1 VSSVNLLSSPLFL
14 DHHLKEAVM
23 MDLSPAFSP
32 VHSFVGGL
40 MLATSVH
47 FLLSSTGVVL
57 GISGFFH
64 KSVSCLVG
72 TESTEATN
80 GTAVHHAISPE
91 DDAEKQSDKT
101 YITVS
106 RYFVTG
112 LLAGG
117 AGLAAARLPL
127 ESALGVRIFDSRAF
141 DFHLG
146 KGLSQGL
153 LSLKAA
159 QIFVPSA
166 LWGLSV
172 GFGTKVSIHC
182 RT

>member
-1 VSSVNLLSSPLFL
+1 
-14 DHHLKEAVM
+14 
-23 MDLSPAFSP
+23 
-32 VHSFVGGL
+32 

-47 FLLSSTGVVL
+47 FLLSHLGVVL

-72 TESTEATN
+72 TNDSESAN
-80 GTAVHHAISPE
+80 GSAVHHAISPE
-91 DDAEKQSDKT
+91 DDAERQSDRT

-106 RYFVTG
+106 RYFITG

-117 AGLAAARLPL
+117 SGLAAAKVPL
-127 ESALGVRIFDSRAF
+127 ESALGVRIFDSKAF

-146 KGLSQGL
+146 KGFSQGL
-153 LSLKAA
+153 LSPKAA
-159 QIFVPSA
+159 HVFVPSA

-172 GFGTKVSIHC
+172 GFGTKVSLYRC
-182 RT
+182 RGKRLAH